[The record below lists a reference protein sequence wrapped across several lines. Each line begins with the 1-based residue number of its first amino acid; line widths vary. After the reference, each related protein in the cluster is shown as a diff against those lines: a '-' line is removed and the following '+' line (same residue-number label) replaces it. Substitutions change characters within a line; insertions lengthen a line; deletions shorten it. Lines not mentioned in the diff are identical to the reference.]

1 MKIKLRPVSV
11 SKSPKEYAASITK
24 DIKSALN
31 SGINLRE
38 LQKELEA
45 LSLKLGEE
53 LLIEFDVKVTKK
65 KAR

>member
-11 SKSPKEYAASITK
+11 SKSPKEYAALITK
-24 DIKSALN
+24 DIKASLN

-38 LQKELEA
+38 LQKELED

-53 LLIEFDVKVTKK
+53 ILIEFDVNITKK